1 MLIFYLC
8 RCFASSTI
16 PQVHHSISLP
26 QVGSEST
33 ILNHMI
39 PSVLLADM
47 SASLFDLCLCRPPF
61 PSLSSALQVPVRFAS
76 SSATD
81 ITRIAQFCCPTPQKH
96 PTPIPAAHV
105 MDVTLNASGVWV
117 HALLETV
124 YSFIGPFCTFLV
136 IPFGLDPFPLSP
148 YSLVAYMYI
157 PSVPSPG
164 RGIEPLNCRPLIL
177 SVPFL
182 CLLHHYLCPLC
193 LPKQACQRLQG

>member
-16 PQVHHSISLP
+16 PQVRHSISLP

-39 PSVLLADM
+39 PSVLLADV
-47 SASLFDLCLCRPPF
+47 SASLFDLRLYHPLF
-61 PSLSSALQVPVRFAS
+61 PSSSSALQVPICFMS
-76 SSATD
+76 SSATNV
-81 ITRIAQFCCPTPQKH
+81 TRIAHFRCPMPQKH

-117 HALLETV
+117 CALLETV

-157 PSVPSPG
+157 PSVPGLG
-164 RGIEPLNCRPLIL
+164 RGIELLNCRPLIL
-177 SVPFL
+177 PIPFL
-182 CLLHHYLCPLC
+182 CLLHCYLCPLC
-193 LPKQACQRLQG
+193 LLKQARQRP